1 MTLVT
6 QPPPKRVA
14 VVTGTTSGIGKATA
28 ERLLERGWRVCGV
41 ARRRAPIQHDN
52 YEHVSADLGDT
63 GRLSRTIGQHI
74 RDLLVDGHW
83 NRVGLVNNAAATGL
97 LGPIER
103 FDVDQLPAVLATN
116 LVAPIWF
123 MREVLGAT
131 PSATPLRIVNVS
143 TGGAVRGF
151 AGLGAYGSSKAGLRM
166 AGMVLAAE
174 IEEGRASRGE
184 TRNISVLSYEP
195 GTVDTP
201 MQETARTSSHETL
214 PSLDLFKRFAAE
226 GTLIPPAAPAA
237 DIVAFLESD
246 GEPVF
251 VERRHGVKSGTS
263 A

>member
-1 MTLVT
+1 MTLAT
-6 QPPPKRVA
+6 QPRLKRVV
-14 VVTGTTSGIGKATA
+14 VVTGTTSGIGNATA
-28 ERLLERGWRVCGV
+28 TRLLERGWRVLGV
-41 ARRRAPIQHDN
+41 ARRRAPIEHDN

-63 GRLSRTIGQHI
+63 ASLSRTVGQRI
-74 RDLLVDGHW
+74 RALFADRHW
-83 NRVGLVNNAAATGL
+83 DRVGLVNNAADAGL

-123 MREVLGAT
+123 MREVLQAT
-131 PSATPLRIVNVS
+131 PPSTPLRIVNVS
-143 TGGAVRGF
+143 TGAAVRGF

-174 IEEGRASRGE
+174 IEEARTSRDE

-201 MQETARTSSHETL
+201 MQENARTSSRETL

-226 GTLIPPAAPAA
+226 GTLIPPTAPAA

-246 GEPVF
+246 GEPLF
-251 VERRHGVKSGTS
+251 SERRYGTAPRS

>member
-1 MTLVT
+1 MTETRRL
-6 QPPPKRVA
+6 A
-14 VVTGTTSGIGKATA
+14 LVTGTTSGIGAA
-28 ERLLERGWRVCGV
+28 VARRLLERGWHVFGV
-41 ARRRAPIQHDN
+41 ARRRSPIEHTN

-63 GRLSRTIGQHI
+63 AALSRTVGE
-74 RDLLVDGHW
+74 RLGNLLVDGPW

-131 PSATPLRIVNVS
+131 PPATPLRIVNVS
-143 TGGAVRGF
+143 TGAAVRGF
-151 AGLGAYGSSKAGLRM
+151 PGLGAYGSSKAGLRM

-174 IEEGRASRGE
+174 IEAARASSGE

-201 MQETARTSSHETL
+201 MQETARTSTRETL
-214 PSLDLFKRFAAE
+214 PSLDLFQRFAAE
-226 GTLIPPAAPAA
+226 GTLISPAAPAA

-246 GEPVF
+246 GEAVF
-251 VERRHGVKSGTS
+251 GERRHGVKSGS
-263 A
+263 NA